1 MNEKSCT
8 FFGNAMT
15 IFAAYKA
22 YRKLTY
28 FDYIDQLAIVC
39 RIWEI
44 AKIFLA
50 QIEPSRLLCLFE
62 ASL

>member
-1 MNEKSCT
+1 
-8 FFGNAMT
+8 MT